1 MGLIVKQT
9 EICKELKTSCQTI
22 NKCLKDLGMNVDW
35 RKFEWEEDDLNALKE
50 CIKKRQVEDRLSRKR
65 KYEKEISEGK
75 YSCRYVAKL
84 LHSSAKRVSELKKK
98 LRLEYW
104 TDETIARVRKEF
116 DEDFEA
122 RSKGCQSDRVKKLLS
137 EKQKGKEHKT
147 FYEIYS
153 EQNPDFKG
161 IFAEEAAALKDFKSV
176 AMFRRNFTPKFV
188 YFKNKK
194 LCYYLQEDLEKIDK
208 NIPSGSLP
216 EKEIADFL
224 EHYAEI
230 ERCTRS
236 VIKPKELDI
245 YIPSK
250 KVAIEFNGLYWHS
263 LKPRKYHFEKYQ
275 ICKEKG
281 IRCIQIFED
290 EWRDKKEIVKSILLS
305 AIGVYERKVF
315 ARKCIVKEIDKKTAN
330 SFLDENHLN
339 GSVKTAQ
346 KAFGLFLRGE
356 LLQVITVGKNR
367 FAKDGKLELLRMASK
382 LNTQVVGGFSKIL
395 KDSGIHEIESY
406 VDNRIY
412 SGSGYESSGWKVIG
426 SSGPSYFY
434 TNWKIRKNRMSMM
447 KSKLPGEGT
456 EEQRANSLGWY
467 RVYDCG
473 TTKLKYEV

>member
-1 MGLIVKQT
+1 MTDMTTREVAELLGVRVDYVRNSVRTVGIHTEWGKPTIWSEEEVEKLKGLIEKRRRGDSEET
-9 EICKELKTSCQTI
+9 R
-22 NKCLKDLGMNVDW
+22 
-35 RKFEWEEDDLNALKE
+35 RKKSESHRGKKLSEEH
-50 CIKKRQVEDRLSRKR
+50 KR
-65 KYEKEISEGK
+65 KIGESHKGK
-75 YSCRYVAKL
+75 I
-84 LHSSAKRVSELKKK
+84 VSEKTREL
-98 LRLEYW
+98 LRKAMKE
-104 TDETIARVRKEF
+104 RKTPTMRDLFLNE
-116 DEDFEA
+116 
-122 RSKGCQSDRVKKLLS
+122 
-137 EKQKGKEHKT
+137 
-147 FYEIYS
+147 
-153 EQNPDFKG
+153 NPDFDGVFLEDIRDEINYANVTPLYKFSKYVKYVNYKNQKIAYVEKSKKDEM
-161 IFAEEAAALKDFKSV
+161 IFEIKEYS
-176 AMFRRNFTPKFV
+176 RS
-188 YFKNKK
+188 
-194 LCYYLQEDLEKIDK
+194 E
-208 NIPSGSLP
+208 P
-216 EKEIADFL
+216 EREVADFL
-224 EHYAEI
+224 SQYVEI
-230 ERCTRS
+230 ERNTRS

-275 ICKEKG
+275 ECKEKG

-315 ARKCIVKEIDKKTAN
+315 ARKCIVKEIDKKIAN

-346 KAFGLFLRGE
+346 KAFGLFLGDE

-367 FAKDGKLELLRMASK
+367 FTKDGKLELLRMASK

-412 SGSGYESSGWKVIG
+412 SGSGYENSGWKVIG
-426 SSGPSYFY
+426 NSGPSYFY

-456 EEQRANSLGWY
+456 EEQRANALGWY

-473 TTKLKYEV
+473 TTKLKFEI

>member
-1 MGLIVKQT
+1 MTDMTTREVAELLEVRVDYVRNSVRAVGIHT
-9 EICKELKTSCQTI
+9 EWGKPTVWGEEEVEKLKELIEKRRRGDSEETR
-22 NKCLKDLGMNVDW
+22 
-35 RKFEWEEDDLNALKE
+35 RKK
-50 CIKKRQVEDRLSRKR
+50 
-65 KYEKEISEGK
+65 SE
-75 YSCRYVAKL
+75 S
-84 LHSSAKRVSELKKK
+84 
-98 LRLEYW
+98 
-104 TDETIARVRKEF
+104 
-116 DEDFEA
+116 
-122 RSKGCQSDRVKKLLS
+122 
-137 EKQKGKEHKT
+137 QKGKKLSEETKKKISKAHKGK
-147 FYEIYS
+147 IVS
-153 EQNPDFKG
+153 EKTRELLRKAMKERKTPTMRDLFLKENPDFDGVFLEDIRDEIKYANVTPLYKFSKY
-161 IFAEEAAALKDFKSV
+161 IEYVNYKNQKIAYVEKSKKDEMISEI
-176 AMFRRNFTPKFV
+176 
-188 YFKNKK
+188 KK
-194 LCYYLQEDLEKIDK
+194 YCRSK
-208 NIPSGSLP
+208 P
-216 EKEIADFL
+216 EGEVADFL
-224 EHYAEI
+224 SQYVEI
-230 ERCTRS
+230 ERNTRS

-250 KVAIEFNGLYWHS
+250 KVGVEFNGLYWHS
-263 LKPRKYHFEKYQ
+263 QYPKKYHFEKYQ

-315 ARKCIVKEIDKKTAN
+315 ARKCIVKEIDKKIAN

-346 KAFGLFLRGE
+346 KAFGLFLGEE

-395 KDSGIHEIESY
+395 KDSGIREIESY

-434 TNWKIRKNRMSMM
+434 TNKKVRKNRMSMM

-456 EEQRANSLGWY
+456 EEQRANALGWY

>member
-1 MGLIVKQT
+1 MTTREVAELLGVRADYVRNSVRAVGIHT
-9 EICKELKTSCQTI
+9 EWGKPTVWSDEDIEKLKELIEKRRSGDSEETR
-22 NKCLKDLGMNVDW
+22 
-35 RKFEWEEDDLNALKE
+35 RKK
-50 CIKKRQVEDRLSRKR
+50 
-65 KYEKEISEGK
+65 SE
-75 YSCRYVAKL
+75 S
-84 LHSSAKRVSELKKK
+84 
-98 LRLEYW
+98 
-104 TDETIARVRKEF
+104 
-116 DEDFEA
+116 
-122 RSKGCQSDRVKKLLS
+122 
-137 EKQKGKEHKT
+137 QKGKKLSEETKKKISKVHKGK
-147 FYEIYS
+147 IVS
-153 EQNPDFKG
+153 EKTRELLRRAMKERKMPTMRDLFLNENPDFDGVFLEDIRDEINYANVTPLYKFSKYVKYVNYKNQK
-161 IFAEEAAALKDFKSV
+161 IAYVEKSKKDEMIAEI
-176 AMFRRNFTPKFV
+176 
-188 YFKNKK
+188 KK
-194 LCYYLQEDLEKIDK
+194 YCRSE
-208 NIPSGSLP
+208 P
-216 EKEIADFL
+216 EGEVADFL
-224 EHYAEI
+224 SRYVEI
-230 ERCTRS
+230 ERNTRS

-250 KVAIEFNGLYWHS
+250 KVGVEFNGLYWHS
-263 LKPRKYHFEKYQ
+263 QYPKKYHFEKYQ

-305 AIGVYERKVF
+305 AIGIYERKVF
-315 ARKCIVKEIDKKTAN
+315 ARKCIVKEIDKKIAN

-346 KAFGLFLRGE
+346 KAFGLFLGDE

-367 FAKDGKLELLRMASK
+367 FTKDGKLELLRMASK

-434 TNWKIRKNRMSMM
+434 TNRKIRKNRMSMM

-456 EEQRANSLGWY
+456 EEQRANALGWY

-473 TTKLKYEV
+473 TTKLKFEI

>member
-1 MGLIVKQT
+1 MTDMTTREVAELLEVRVDYVRNSVRAVGIHT
-9 EICKELKTSCQTI
+9 EWGKPTVWGEEEVEKLKELIEKRRRGDSEETR
-22 NKCLKDLGMNVDW
+22 
-35 RKFEWEEDDLNALKE
+35 RKK
-50 CIKKRQVEDRLSRKR
+50 
-65 KYEKEISEGK
+65 SE
-75 YSCRYVAKL
+75 S
-84 LHSSAKRVSELKKK
+84 
-98 LRLEYW
+98 
-104 TDETIARVRKEF
+104 
-116 DEDFEA
+116 
-122 RSKGCQSDRVKKLLS
+122 
-137 EKQKGKEHKT
+137 QKGKKLSEETKKKISKAHKGK
-147 FYEIYS
+147 IVS
-153 EQNPDFKG
+153 EKTRELLRKAMKERKTPTMRDLFLKENPDFDGVFLEDIRDEIKYANVTPLYKFSKY
-161 IFAEEAAALKDFKSV
+161 IEYVNYKNQKIAYVEKSKKDEMISEIKEYCRS
-176 AMFRRNFTPKFV
+176 
-188 YFKNKK
+188 
-194 LCYYLQEDLEKIDK
+194 E
-208 NIPSGSLP
+208 P
-216 EKEIADFL
+216 EGEVADFL
-224 EHYAEI
+224 SQYVEI
-230 ERCTRS
+230 ERNTRS

-250 KVAIEFNGLYWHS
+250 KVGVEFNGLYWHS
-263 LKPRKYHFEKYQ
+263 QYPKKYHFEKYQ

-315 ARKCIVKEIDKKTAN
+315 ARKCIVKEIDKKIAN

-346 KAFGLFLRGE
+346 KAFGLFLGEE

-395 KDSGIHEIESY
+395 KDSGIREIESY

-434 TNWKIRKNRMSMM
+434 TNKKVRKNRMSMM

-456 EEQRANSLGWY
+456 EEQRANALGWY